1 MANFIAGI
9 FLLAIAATGNA
20 GTLVQFGVDNFKSAL
35 KWILSLYILYLLSYK
50 TPKDDQEFFK
60 TLSVAIL
67 IGVILVRW
75 TEIKASISSFYA
87 YLSSATSGTVNS
99 LTGNASLSQSSTS
112 SSSTSSSSSSST
124 LTASQKSFLNSVLP
138 YAQKAATTL
147 GVPTTA
153 VLAQV
158 ALETGYGTSSAY
170 KSKNNVAG
178 INLPGSQTGT
188 NYQSYSSPSSS
199 FGALTSLVQNR
210 YPGAMN
216 QNSVSGYAS
225 ALQAGGYATDPAYAS
240 KISSV
245 ASTLSANG
253 Y

>member
-50 TPKDDQEFFK
+50 TPKEDEDFFK

-67 IGVILVRW
+67 IGVVLIRW

-87 YLSSATSGTVNS
+87 YLSSAGSSTVNS
-99 LTGNASLSQSSTS
+99 LTGNNSSTNPTSSTS
-112 SSSTSSSSSSST
+112 SQSSGTGT

-210 YPGAMN
+210 YPSAMN